1 MCTIN
6 DFIKVKKIKIFNCLT
21 LFCSLVI
28 LAIAFGGCSFQ
39 EEKQEKSEQ
48 NVSAQNLN
56 KATIPIEGMS
66 CNACV
71 ASIKKKLKSL
81 DGLEEV
87 NVSLEQRNATVFY
100 EEGSM
105 TAQQIQEAI
114 NELGYKAGEPVT
126 KDKKQ

>member
-1 MCTIN
+1 M
-6 DFIKVKKIKIFNCLT
+6 
-21 LFCSLVI
+21 FCSLFILVI
-28 LAIAFGGCSFQ
+28 AIESCATQ

-48 NVSAQNLN
+48 TLSAQHLN
-56 KATIPIEGMS
+56 KATVPIEGMT

-87 NVSLEQRNATVFY
+87 DVSLEHRNATVFY
-100 EEGSM
+100 EEGDI
-105 TAQQIQEAI
+105 TAQQVQDAI

-126 KDKKQ
+126 EDNKQ

>member
-1 MCTIN
+1 MQH
-6 DFIKVKKIKIFNCLT
+6 LH
-21 LFCSLVI
+21 VI
-28 LAIAFGGCSFQ
+28 LTYKLFLPLRY
-39 EEKQEKSEQ
+39 
-48 NVSAQNLN
+48 NVS
-56 KATIPIEGMS
+56 T
-66 CNACV
+66 
-71 ASIKKKLKSL
+71 SIKKKLKSL

-87 NVSLEQRNATVFY
+87 DVSLEQRNATVFY